1 MIESPGESATDWRR
15 ITYLALLILL
25 ALRVLLLAVTPLN
38 LYADE
43 AQYWRW
49 GEKLDWGYYSKPP
62 MIAWLI
68 HAVTSVFGNAE
79 WAVRLP
85 APFLHT
91 AGALFLF
98 HLGRDMY
105 GGRTGMLAALGY
117 ALMPAVVLS
126 SAVISTDGVL
136 MPFWCAALFC
146 FWRLRAGK
154 GGWVSAAGLGFAIG
168 AGLLSK
174 YAMIYFLICI
184 VLTLLIDR
192 DSRRTLVSRH
202 GLIVLALAGLV
213 FAPHMAWNAAH
224 DFKTVSHTVDNANLG
239 GDLINPG
246 NALTFLVDQLGVF
259 GPVSFLALVFG
270 LFVIR
275 SQDEGIMGR
284 DRWLLCFILPV
295 LIIILGQA
303 VLSRANA
310 NWAATAYPAAS
321 VLVAAWLTRARSN
334 RRLWFIVAA
343 LTFVALQFVPDLGI
357 WVRLGLGVIVGG
369 GLLLFATFVKY
380 RPSGLLWFSIGLHGV
395 LALSFAAVSLMPLQS
410 STSLGLDNALK
421 RTRGWNQAAKDVFG
435 IAQSLG
441 ATAVLVD
448 EREAWHG
455 LDYYGRDR
463 TIPLLSWRRYG
474 VPKSFSETQPL
485 EAPLDQRVLVVS
497 VHPGMRP
504 MLRSEFGTFEPAGEI
519 SVPLGKRSNGCP
531 LSRTFV
537 LYVAS
542 GFEPQIHDADWE
554 AQFEGRTEF
563 PPTPCPAKK
572 EAPDQ

>member
-1 MIESPGESATDWRR
+1 MTASPGESTTDWQR
-15 ITYLALLILL
+15 ITFLALTILL
-25 ALRVLLLAVTPLN
+25 ALRVLLLTVSPLN

-49 GEKLDWGYYSKPP
+49 GKTLDWGYYSKPP
-62 MIAWLI
+62 MIAWVI
-68 HAVTSVFGNAE
+68 HAVTTVLGDAE

-91 AGALFLF
+91 AGAVFLF
-98 HLGRDMY
+98 FLGRDMY
-105 GGRTGMLAALGY
+105 DGRTGMLAALGY
-117 ALMPAVVLS
+117 ALMPAVILS

-136 MPFWCAALFC
+136 MPFWCAGLYC
-146 FWRLRAGK
+146 FWRLRSGT
-154 GGWVSAAGLGFAIG
+154 GRRVSAAGLGLAIG

-174 YAMIYFLICI
+174 YAMIYFLIGT

-192 DSRRTLVSRH
+192 DTRRALLSWNGLV
-202 GLIVLALAGLV
+202 VLAVASAV

-224 DFKTVSHTVDNANLG
+224 NFETVSHTVDNANLG
-239 GDLINPG
+239 GDLIHPE

-259 GPVSFLALVFG
+259 GPVSFLALLFG
-270 LFVIR
+270 LFLIR
-275 SQDEGIMGR
+275 SQDASLMGR

-295 LIIILGQA
+295 LVIILGQA

-321 VLVAAWLTRARSN
+321 VLVAAWLVRARAN
-334 RRLWFIVAA
+334 RTLWFVVAG
-343 LTFVALQFVPDLGI
+343 LTFLALQFVPDVSI
-357 WVRLGLGVIVGG
+357 FVRLGLGLLVGG
-369 GLLLFATFVKY
+369 GLLLIAILVKY

-395 LALSFAAVSLMPLQS
+395 LALSFAVISLLPLQS

-421 RTRGWNQAAKDVFG
+421 RTRGWDQAAKDVFG
-435 IAQSLG
+435 IAQSVG

-463 TIPLLSWRRYG
+463 QLPLLSWRRYG
-474 VPKSFSETQPL
+474 VPKSFSEAQPL
-485 EAPLDQRVLVVS
+485 VPPLDQRVLVAS
-497 VHPGMRP
+497 IHPGMRP
-504 MLRSEFGTFEPAGEI
+504 MLRSEFETFEPVGEV

-542 GFEPQIHDADWE
+542 GYHPQEHDAAWE
-554 AQFEGRTEF
+554 AKFSGQTEV
-563 PPTPCPAKK
+563 PPPPCPAKK
-572 EAPDQ
+572 DNPDQ

>member
-1 MIESPGESATDWRR
+1 MTHPPAESATDWKR
-15 ITYLALLILL
+15 ITFLALAILL
-25 ALRVLLLAVTPLN
+25 ALRILLLAVSPLN

-49 GEKLDWGYYSKPP
+49 GETLDWGYYSKPP

-68 HAVTSVFGNAE
+68 HAVTSVLGNSE

-91 AGALFLF
+91 LGAVFLF

-105 GGRTGMLAALGY
+105 DGRTGMLAALGY
-117 ALMPAVVLS
+117 ALMPAVILS

-136 MPFWCAALFC
+136 MPFWCAALYA
-146 FWRLRAGK
+146 FWRLRAGN
-154 GGWVSAAGLGFAIG
+154 GGWVSAAGLGLALG

-174 YAMIYFLICI
+174 YAMIYFVIGI

-192 DSRRTLVSRH
+192 DTRRALFSRYGLV
-202 GLIVLALAGLV
+202 ALLVAGAV
-213 FAPHMAWNAAH
+213 FAPHLAWNAAH

-239 GDLINPG
+239 GHLFNPE
-246 NALTFLVDQLGVF
+246 NALTFLIDQIGVF

-270 LFVIR
+270 LFVVR
-275 SQDEGIMGR
+275 SQDEGLMGR
-284 DRWLLCFILPV
+284 DRWLLCFTLPV

-321 VLVAAWLTRARSN
+321 ILVAAWLIRARAN
-334 RRLWFIVAA
+334 RTLWFAVAGF
-343 LTFVALQFVPDLGI
+343 TFLALQFVPDLPVL
-357 WVRLGLGVIVGG
+357 VRLGLGAVIGG
-369 GLLLFATFVKY
+369 GLLLYAALVKY
-380 RPSGLLWFSIGLHGV
+380 RPSGLLWFSLSLHAA
-395 LALSFAAVSLMPLQS
+395 LALGFATISLLPLQS
-410 STSLGLDNALK
+410 STALGLDNALK
-421 RTRGWNQAAKDVFG
+421 RTRGWDQAAKDVFG
-435 IAQSLG
+435 YAQSVG

-448 EREAWHG
+448 EREVWHG
-455 LDYYGRDR
+455 LDYYGRNR
-463 TIPLLSWRRYG
+463 TVPLLSWRRYG

-485 EAPLDQRVLVVS
+485 AAPLDQRVLVAS
-497 VHPGMRP
+497 LHPGMRP
-504 MLRSEFGTFEPAGEI
+504 MLRSEFETFEPAGEI

-542 GFEPQIHDADWE
+542 GYKPQVHDAAWE
-554 AQFEGRTEF
+554 AQFDSKTEF
-563 PPTPCPAKK
+563 PLTPCPAKK
-572 EAPDQ
+572 DQ